1 MRHEVN
7 DTCNVNGDFW
17 IDIDAELK
25 KEDVNAFLEL
35 IKPENLSA
43 YLESS
48 NTNNVVIDGC
58 EDLENGYV
66 SIEFSG
72 NVAKEVEVSYQK
84 YVENFSPDLSEAM
97 PYDDVTFVQVEESDA
112 NDVAKILKADIEKFF
127 CEGPIKTY
135 RSHVYVSAPDDD
147 ELMEQICY

>member
-7 DTCNVNGDFW
+7 ETCDVFGYFW
-17 IDIDAELK
+17 IDIDVEVK
-25 KEDVNAFLEL
+25 KGDVNSFLDL
-35 IKPENLSA
+35 IKPESLSA
-43 YLESS
+43 YLESDDTD
-48 NTNNVVIDGC
+48 NIVIDGC
-58 EDLENGYV
+58 EDLGNGFV

-72 NVAKEVEVSYQK
+72 NVAQEVEVTYQK
-84 YVENFSPDLSEAM
+84 YVENFSPDSTEAM

-112 NDVAKILKADIEKFF
+112 NNVGKMLKANIEKLLH
-127 CEGPIKTY
+127 EGPMKTY

>member
-7 DTCNVNGDFW
+7 DTCNIDGDFW
-17 IDIDAELK
+17 VDVDVEVK
-25 KEDVNAFLEL
+25 KEDANDFLEL
-35 IKPENLSA
+35 IKPENLST
-43 YLESS
+43 YLESD
-48 NTNNVVIDGC
+48 NTDNIVIDGC
-58 EDLENGYV
+58 EDLKDGFC

-72 NVAKEVEVSYQK
+72 NVAKEVEVSYRK
-84 YVENFSPDLSEAM
+84 YVENFSPDPTEAM

-112 NDVAKILKADIEKFF
+112 NDVGKTLKADIEKFL

-135 RSHVYVSAPDDD
+135 CSHVYVSSPDDD

>member
-7 DTCNVNGDFW
+7 DTCNIDGDFW
-17 IDIDAELK
+17 VDVDVEVK
-25 KEDVNAFLEL
+25 KEDANAFLEL

-43 YLESS
+43 YLESD
-48 NTNNVVIDGC
+48 NTDNVVVDGC
-58 EDLENGYV
+58 EDLKDGFC

-72 NVAKEVEVSYQK
+72 NVSKEVEVTYQK
-84 YVENFSPDLSEAM
+84 YVENFSPDSTEAM

-112 NDVAKILKADIEKFF
+112 NDVGKTLKADIEKFL

>member
-7 DTCNVNGDFW
+7 DTCNINSDFW
-17 IDIDAELK
+17 VDVDVEVK

-35 IKPENLSA
+35 IKPENLSD

-48 NTNNVVIDGC
+48 NTDNVVIDGC

-72 NVAKEVEVSYQK
+72 NVAQEVEVSYQK
-84 YVENFSPDLSEAM
+84 YIENFSPDLSEAM
-97 PYDDVTFVQVEESDA
+97 PYDDVTFVQVEESDV
-112 NDVAKILKADIEKFF
+112 NEVGKILKANIEKLLH
-127 CEGPIKTY
+127 EGPIKTY
-135 RSHVYVSAPDDD
+135 DSHVYVSAPDDD

>member
-7 DTCNVNGDFW
+7 ETCDVFGYFW
-17 IDIDAELK
+17 IDIDVEVM
-25 KEDVNAFLEL
+25 KEDANDFLDL
-35 IKPENLSA
+35 IKPESLSA
-43 YLESS
+43 YLESDDTD
-48 NTNNVVIDGC
+48 NIVIDGC
-58 EDLENGYV
+58 EDLGNGFV

-72 NVAKEVEVSYQK
+72 NVAQEVEVTYQK
-84 YVENFSPDLSEAM
+84 YVENFSPDSTEAM

-112 NDVAKILKADIEKFF
+112 NNVDKMLKANIEKLLH
-127 CEGPIKTY
+127 EGPMKTY

>member
-7 DTCNVNGDFW
+7 ETCDVFGYFW
-17 IDIDAELK
+17 IDIDVEVM
-25 KEDVNAFLEL
+25 KEDANDFLDL
-35 IKPENLSA
+35 IKPESLSA
-43 YLESS
+43 YLESDDTD
-48 NTNNVVIDGC
+48 NIVIDGC
-58 EDLENGYV
+58 EDLGNGFV

-72 NVAKEVEVSYQK
+72 NVAQEVEVTYQK
-84 YVENFSPDLSEAM
+84 YVENFSPDSTEAM

-112 NDVAKILKADIEKFF
+112 NNVGKMLKANIEKLLH
-127 CEGPIKTY
+127 EGPMKTY

>member
-7 DTCNVNGDFW
+7 ETCDVFGYFW
-17 IDIDAELK
+17 IDIDVEAM
-25 KEDVNAFLEL
+25 KEDANDFLDL
-35 IKPENLSA
+35 IKPESLSA
-43 YLESS
+43 YLESDDTD
-48 NTNNVVIDGC
+48 NIVIDGC
-58 EDLENGYV
+58 EDLGNGFV

-72 NVAKEVEVSYQK
+72 NVAQEVEVTYQK
-84 YVENFSPDLSEAM
+84 YVENFSPDSTEAM

-112 NDVAKILKADIEKFF
+112 NNVGKMLKANIEKLLH
-127 CEGPIKTY
+127 EGPMKTY

>member
-7 DTCNVNGDFW
+7 DTCNIDGYFW
-17 IDIDAELK
+17 VDIDVEVK
-25 KEDVNAFLEL
+25 KEDVKAFLEL

-43 YLESS
+43 YLESD
-48 NTNNVVIDGC
+48 NTDNVVIDGC
-58 EDLENGYV
+58 EDLGNGYV

-72 NVAKEVEVSYQK
+72 DVTQKIEVSYRK
-84 YVENFSPDLSEAM
+84 YVENFSPDPAEAM

-112 NDVAKILKADIEKFF
+112 NDVGKMLKADIEKFL
-127 CEGPIKTY
+127 CEGSVKTY

>member
-7 DTCNVNGDFW
+7 DTCNIDGDFW
-17 IDIDAELK
+17 VDVGVEVM
-25 KEDVNAFLEL
+25 KEDANDFLDL
-35 IKPENLSA
+35 IKPESLSA
-43 YLESS
+43 YLESDDTD
-48 NTNNVVIDGC
+48 NIVIDSC
-58 EDLENGYV
+58 EDLGNGFV

-72 NVAKEVEVSYQK
+72 NVAKEVEVSYRK
-84 YVENFSPDLSEAM
+84 YVENFSPDPTEARVG
-97 PYDDVTFVQVEESDA
+97 DDVTFVQVEESDT
-112 NDVAKILKADIEKFF
+112 NDVAKILKADIEKFL